1 MLDIKERYIE
11 KIPIL
16 DFWLQFF
23 RDSKTIL
30 LRRPHSDR
38 SLLQKDKEI
47 VSGSI
52 ALKTIYRAAEMGHRI
67 CSIINIL

>member
-1 MLDIKERYIE
+1 M
-11 KIPIL
+11 
-16 DFWLQFF
+16 QFF

-30 LRRPHSDR
+30 LRRPLSDR

-47 VSGSI
+47 VSGSNV
-52 ALKTIYRAAEMGHRI
+52 LKSIYRAAEMGHRI